1 VDQAA
6 INTPPAHSCMQ
17 GRQRWH
23 ERSRNAVKAPPGR
36 AREVVM
42 MRTASKR
49 HKKTTSSSLLRARE
63 VVVTRMALCWAL
75 STSCWAVQHCVGLIE
90 HPLAISTL
98 RWPGSYVLAL
108 VGEAGDMAHDRRTSQ
123 PNSRGC
129 GCPCWH
135 ARERMG
141 GLGWQVPAR
150 EVDDGVSVGVVGEWR
165 ICGVCKW
172 AALLSL
178 AQVLTRF

>member
-1 VDQAA
+1 
-6 INTPPAHSCMQ
+6 MQ

-23 ERSRNAVKAPPGR
+23 ERSRNTVKAPPGR

-63 VVVTRMALCWAL
+63 VVVMRMALCWAL
-75 STSCWAVQHCVGLIE
+75 STSCWVVQHCVGLIE

-108 VGEAGDMAHDRRTSQ
+108 VGEAGDMAHDRLIAEQASRT
-123 PNSRGC
+123 PAAAGV
-129 GCPCWH
+129 H
-135 ARERMG
+135 AGMHANGWE
-141 GLGWQVPAR
+141 GLGGRYRHESRQW
-150 EVDDGVSVGVVGEWR
+150 GER
-165 ICGVCKW
+165 
-172 AALLSL
+172 
-178 AQVLTRF
+178 